1 MSLTEKQKVG
11 RLGEDVAVK
20 YFEKQGFEIVERNYL
35 KKWGELDIVAR
46 SRDKLH
52 FIEVKTVT
60 YRAPEFRNSDDSD
73 DHEPEENVH
82 SWKRK
87 RLSRAIQTYL
97 LERRVPDETE
107 FQVDIISVYLN
118 LKDKKAQVRYL
129 PDIAL

>member
-20 YFEKQGFEIVERNYL
+20 YLEKQGFEVVERNYL
-35 KKWGELDIVAR
+35 KKWGELDIVA
-46 SRDKLH
+46 KNNGKIH
-52 FIEVKTVT
+52 FVEVKTVA
-60 YRAPEFRNSDDSD
+60 RAVPVQDSD
-73 DHEPEENVH
+73 EHEPEENVH

-97 LERRVPDETE
+97 LERRIPDETE